1 VGGHEFLMR
10 AACSALMIVGFV
22 ISPVISSAQ
31 EPATIDKQLNTEDRL
46 RKPGWWPTKGAPP
59 RNEYVGPATCAQCHS
74 ALAVTQK
81 RSAMANAGT
90 HPASSSVLLN
100 HQLSLHLSPYSYTI
114 RQSGGESLYSVGDPK
129 RTSSVP
135 LALAVGG
142 GSRVGQ
148 TYLFE
153 KNGTYFESRL
163 SYFSAI
169 QGLDL
174 TPGHTNAT
182 PQSLESAAGR
192 PLSGAEAHRCF
203 ACHTTASTA
212 NYTFDPQHLIPG
224 VTCESCHGPGAKHVA
239 AMRAGAEGGEELIF
253 NPGRL
258 TPSDS
263 VDFCGACHRTWWDV
277 SSNKEIGILNL
288 RFAPYRLEKSRC
300 WGKGDPRI
308 TCVACHDPHK
318 PLVEDPAFYD
328 QRCLGCHATA
338 TSNAVADHMGA
349 ACPVSG
355 KGCVIC
361 HMPKYDVPGMHYK
374 FTDHWIRVA
383 QAGAPYPD

>member
-1 VGGHEFLMR
+1 MR
-10 AACSALMIVGFV
+10 TACSALMIVGFV
-22 ISPVISSAQ
+22 ISSVIFWAQ
-31 EPATIDKQLNTEDRL
+31 EPATIDKQMTTEDRL
-46 RKPGWWPTKGAPP
+46 RKPGWWPTKGAPL
-59 RNEYVGPATCAQCHS
+59 RSDYVGPATCAQCHS
-74 ALAVTQK
+74 AIAATQK
-81 RSAMANAGT
+81 RSAMAGAGT
-90 HPASSSVLLN
+90 YPANSSVLLS
-100 HQLSLHLSPYSYTI
+100 HQQLSLRLSPYSYTI
-114 RQSGGESLYSVGDPK
+114 KQSGGERLYSVSD
-129 RTSSVP
+129 RTKILSAP

-182 PQSLESAAGR
+182 PQSLEAAAGR

-203 ACHTTASTA
+203 ACHTTASTT

-239 AMRAGAEGGEELIF
+239 AMRAGSEGGEELIF
-253 NPGRL
+253 NPRRL

-277 SSNKEIGILNL
+277 SSNKDIGILNL

-300 WGKGDPRI
+300 WERGIR
-308 TCVACHDPHK
+308 
-318 PLVEDPAFYD
+318 ES
-328 QRCLGCHATA
+328 HASLA
-338 TSNAVADHMGA
+338 TIPTNR
-349 ACPVSG
+349 
-355 KGCVIC
+355 
-361 HMPKYDVPGMHYK
+361 
-374 FTDHWIRVA
+374 W
-383 QAGAPYPD
+383 

>member
-1 VGGHEFLMR
+1 MR
-10 AACSALMIVGFV
+10 VTCSALMIAVFV
-22 ISPVISSAQ
+22 IAPATFRAQ
-31 EPATIDKQLNTEDRL
+31 EPATIDKQMTTEDRL
-46 RKPGWWPTKGAPP
+46 RRPGWWPTKGASL

-74 ALAVTQK
+74 AIAVTQK
-81 RSAMANAGT
+81 RNAMASAGT
-90 HPASSSVLLN
+90 HPANSSILVN
-100 HQLSLHLSPYSYTI
+100 HQLNLHLGPYSYTI
-114 RQSGGESLYSVGDPK
+114 RQSGGESLYSVSDQK
-129 RTSSVP
+129 KTSSVP

-153 KNGTYFESRL
+153 KNGTYFESRV
-163 SYFSAI
+163 SYFGAI

-174 TPGHTNAT
+174 TPGHTKAT
-182 PQSLESAAGR
+182 PQSLESATGR

-203 ACHTTASTA
+203 ACHTTASTT
-212 NYTFDPQHLIPG
+212 NYKFDSQNLIPG
-224 VTCESCHGPGAKHVA
+224 VTCESCHGPGAKHVT
-239 AMRAGAEGGEELIF
+239 AMRAGDERGEELTF
-253 NPGRL
+253 NPRRL

-277 SSNKEIGILNL
+277 SSNKDIGILNL

-300 WGKGDPRI
+300 WGKGDARL

-318 PLVEDPAFYD
+318 PLVEDVAFYD
-328 QRCLGCHATA
+328 QRCLNCHATKSSGSTAEHVA
-338 TSNAVADHMGA
+338 T

-355 KGCVIC
+355 KDCVTC
-361 HMPKYDVPGMHYK
+361 HMPKYDIPGMHYK

-383 QAGAPYPD
+383 KSGAPYPE

>member
-1 VGGHEFLMR
+1 
-10 AACSALMIVGFV
+10 MIVVFV
-22 ISPVISSAQ
+22 ISPVILWTQ
-31 EPATIDKQLNTEDRL
+31 EPATIDKQLSTEDRL
-46 RKPGWWPTKGAPP
+46 RKPGWWPTKGAPA
-59 RNEYVGPATCAQCHS
+59 RNEYVGPSTCAQCHS
-74 ALAVTQK
+74 AIAVTQK
-81 RSAMANAGT
+81 RSAMASAGT
-90 HPASSSVLLN
+90 HPANSSILQS
-100 HQLSLHLSPYSYTI
+100 HQLSTHLGPYSYKI
-114 RQSGGESLYSVGDPK
+114 RQSGNESLFSVGDHGK
-129 RTSSVP
+129 TSSAP

-153 KNGTYFESRL
+153 KSGTYFESRV

-182 PQSLESAAGR
+182 PQSLELATGR

-203 ACHTTASTA
+203 ACHTTASTT
-212 NYTFDPQHLIPG
+212 NYTFDPQNLIPG

-239 AMRAGAEGGEELIF
+239 AMRAGAEGGEALIF
-253 NPGRL
+253 NPRPL

-277 SSNKEIGILNL
+277 SSNKDIGILNL

-300 WGKGDPRI
+300 WGKGDARI

-318 PLVEDPAFYD
+318 PLVEDLAFYD
-328 QRCLGCHATA
+328 QRCLNCHAKT
-338 TSNAVADHMGA
+338 TSTSTADHVA
-349 ACPVSG
+349 TVCPVSG
-355 KGCVIC
+355 KDCVSC
-361 HMPKYDVPGMHYK
+361 HMPKYAIPGMHFK

-383 QAGAPYPD
+383 KAGEAYPD

>member
-1 VGGHEFLMR
+1 MR
-10 AACSALMIVGFV
+10 TARSALMIVGFL
-22 ISPVISSAQ
+22 ISSAAFWAQ
-31 EPATIDKQLNTEDRL
+31 EPATIDKQMSTEDRL
-46 RKPGWWPTKGAPP
+46 RKPGWWPTKGAPL

-74 ALAVTQK
+74 AIAATQK
-81 RSAMANAGT
+81 RSAMASAGT
-90 HPASSSVLLN
+90 NPANSSVLLD
-100 HQLSLHLSPYSYTI
+100 HQLSLHLRPYTYAI
-114 RQSGGESLYSVGDPK
+114 KQSGGKSQYSVSDPTK
-129 RTSSVP
+129 TSSVP

-153 KNGTYFESRL
+153 KNGTYFESRV
-163 SYFSAI
+163 SYFGAI

-182 PQSLESAAGR
+182 PQSLEAACGR
-192 PLSGAEAHRCF
+192 PLSGAEVHRCF
-203 ACHTTASTA
+203 ACHTTASTT
-212 NYTFDPQHLIPG
+212 NYTFDPQNLVPG
-224 VTCESCHGPGAKHVA
+224 VTCESCHGPGAKHVT
-239 AMRAGAEGGEELIF
+239 AMRARAGAEGEGGETLIF
-253 NPGRL
+253 NPRRL

-277 SSNKEIGILNL
+277 SSNKDIGILNL

-300 WGKGDPRI
+300 WAKGDARI

-328 QRCLGCHATA
+328 QRCLACHAKTNSSSTA
-338 TSNAVADHMGA
+338 EHMAAV
-349 ACPVSG
+349 CPISEKDCVS
-355 KGCVIC
+355 C
-361 HMPKYDVPGMHYK
+361 HMPKYDIPGMHYK

-383 QAGAPYPD
+383 KAGAPYPD

>member
-1 VGGHEFLMR
+1 MKV
-10 AACSALMIVGFV
+10 ACSALLMVALVVASI
-22 ISPVISSAQ
+22 ILCAQ
-31 EPATIDKQLNTEDRL
+31 EPATIDRQLSTEDRL
-46 RKPGWWPTKGAPP
+46 RKPGWWPTKGAPS
-59 RNEYVGPATCAQCHS
+59 RDDYAGPATCAQCHS
-74 ALAVTQK
+74 AIALTQK
-81 RSAMANAGT
+81 HSAMASAGT
-90 HPASSSVLLN
+90 HPANSSILLN
-100 HQLSLHLSPYSYTI
+100 HQLILHLNPYRYKIT
-114 RQSGGESLYSVGDPK
+114 QSGGEILYSVGDRTK
-129 RTSSVP
+129 TSSVP
-135 LALAVGG
+135 LALAVGA

-192 PLSGAEAHRCF
+192 PLSGTEAHRCF

-212 NYTFDPQHLIPG
+212 NYTFAPQHLIPG
-224 VTCESCHGPGAKHVA
+224 VTCESCHGPGATHVA
-239 AMRAGAEGGEELIF
+239 AMRAGIEGGEQLIF
-253 NPGRL
+253 NPRRL

-277 SSNKEIGILNL
+277 SSNKDIGILNL

-318 PLVEDPAFYD
+318 PLAEDPAFYD
-328 QRCLGCHATA
+328 QRCLACHAAA
-338 TSNAVADHMGA
+338 TSSSNADHMA
-349 ACPVSG
+349 AVCPVS
-355 KGCVIC
+355 KKDCVTC
-361 HMPKYDVPGMHYK
+361 HMSKYDIPGMHYK
-374 FTDHWIRVA
+374 FTDHWIRITK
-383 QAGAPYPD
+383 AGEPYPD

>member
-1 VGGHEFLMR
+1 MR
-10 AACSALMIVGFV
+10 TACLALTIVGFV
-22 ISPVISSAQ
+22 ISPFIFRAQ
-31 EPATIDKQLNTEDRL
+31 EPATIDKQMTTEDRL
-46 RKPGWWPTKGAPP
+46 RKPGWWPTKGAPS

-74 ALAVTQK
+74 AIAVTQK
-81 RSAMANAGT
+81 RSAMAGAGT
-90 HPASSSVLLN
+90 YPVNSSVLVN
-100 HQLSLHLSPYSYTI
+100 HQQLNLRLRPYSYTI
-114 RQSGGESLYSVGDPK
+114 KQSGDESLYSVSDQTK
-129 RTSSVP
+129 TSSVP

-163 SYFSAI
+163 SYFSAT

-182 PQSLESAAGR
+182 PQSLELAAGR

-203 ACHTTASTA
+203 ACHTTASTT
-212 NYTFDPQHLIPG
+212 NYTFDPQHLMPG

-239 AMRAGAEGGEELIF
+239 AIRAGAEAGEELIF
-253 NPGRL
+253 NPRRL

-277 SSNKEIGILNL
+277 SSNKDIGILNL

-318 PLVEDPAFYD
+318 PLAEDPGFYD
-328 QRCLGCHATA
+328 QRCLACHATA
-338 TSNAVADHMGA
+338 NSSSTADHMAA

-355 KGCVIC
+355 KDCVTC
-361 HMPKYDVPGMHYK
+361 HMPKYDIPGMHYK

-383 QAGAPYPD
+383 QAGAAYPD

>member
-1 VGGHEFLMR
+1 MR
-10 AACSALMIVGFV
+10 ATCSVLIIVGFM
-22 ISPVISSAQ
+22 ILPVVFWAQ
-31 EPATIDKQLNTEDRL
+31 EPATMDKQMSTEDRL
-46 RKPGWWPTKGAPP
+46 RKPAWWPTKGVPA
-59 RNEYVGPATCAQCHS
+59 RNEYVGPVTCAQCHS
-74 ALAVTQK
+74 TIAGTQK
-81 RSAMANAGT
+81 RNAMAKAST
-90 HPASSSVLLN
+90 HPANSSVLLN
-100 HQLSLHLSPYSYTI
+100 HKLSLHLSPYSYTI
-114 RQSGGESLYSVGDPK
+114 TQSGGETLYSVADGGRK
-129 RTSSVP
+129 FSVP

-174 TPGHTNAT
+174 TPGHTNT
-182 PQSLESAAGR
+182 VPQSLESAAGR
-192 PLSGAEAHRCF
+192 PLSGAEVHRCF
-203 ACHTTASTA
+203 ACHSTASTTSS
-212 NYTFDPQHLIPG
+212 TFDPQHLIPG
-224 VTCESCHGPGAKHVA
+224 VTCESCHGPGANHVA
-239 AMRAGAEGGEELIF
+239 AMRAGTEGGEELIF
-253 NPGRL
+253 NPRRL

-277 SSNKEIGILNL
+277 SLNKDIGILNL

-300 WGKGDPRI
+300 WGKGDPRL

-318 PLVEDPAFYD
+318 PMVEDLAFYD
-328 QRCLGCHATA
+328 QRCLACHATA
-338 TSNAVADHMGA
+338 NSSSNADHMGA

-355 KGCVIC
+355 KDCVSC
-361 HMPKYDVPGMHYK
+361 HMSKYEIPGMHFK

-383 QAGAPYPD
+383 KAGEPYPD

>member
-1 VGGHEFLMR
+1 MR
-10 AACSALMIVGFV
+10 AAWPALMIVGIV
-22 ISPVISSAQ
+22 ISPVIFRAQ
-31 EPATIDKQLNTEDRL
+31 EPATIDKQMTTEDRL
-46 RKPGWWPTKGAPP
+46 RKPGWWPTKGAPL

-74 ALAVTQK
+74 AISVTQK
-81 RSAMANAGT
+81 RSAMASAGT
-90 HPASSSVLLN
+90 YPANSSILLN
-100 HQLSLHLSPYSYTI
+100 NQQLSLRLSPYSYTI
-114 RQSGGESLYSVGDPK
+114 KLSGGENLYSVRDQTK
-129 RTSSVP
+129 TLSAP

-148 TYLFE
+148 TYLFR

-163 SYFSAI
+163 SYFRAI

-174 TPGHTNAT
+174 TPGHANTT

-192 PLSGAEAHRCF
+192 PLSGAEAHRCY
-203 ACHTTASTA
+203 ACHTTASTT

-239 AMRAGAEGGEELIF
+239 AMRAGTEGGKELIF
-253 NPGRL
+253 NPRRL

-277 SSNKEIGILNL
+277 SSNKDIGILNL

-328 QRCLGCHATA
+328 QRCLACHAT
-338 TSNAVADHMGA
+338 TNSNSTADHVGA
-349 ACPVSG
+349 VCPVSG
-355 KGCVIC
+355 KGCVTC
-361 HMPKYDVPGMHYK
+361 HMPKYDIPGMHYK

-383 QAGAPYPD
+383 KAGVPYPD

>member
-1 VGGHEFLMR
+1 MEVGGSARGSFSRPNTLPPPAVGPNEFLMR
-10 AACSALMIVGFV
+10 TACSALMIVGFV
-22 ISPVISSAQ
+22 ISPFIFWAQ
-31 EPATIDKQLNTEDRL
+31 EPATIDKQMTTEDRL
-46 RKPGWWPTKGAPP
+46 RKPGWWPTKGAPS

-74 ALAVTQK
+74 AIAATQK
-81 RSAMANAGT
+81 RSAMASAGT
-90 HPASSSVLLN
+90 YPANSSVLLN
-100 HQLSLHLSPYSYTI
+100 HQLSSSSQSVQLHNQTI
-114 RQSGGESLYSVGDPK
+114 GWREPVFGRVIRTK
-129 RTSSVP
+129 TSSVP

-153 KNGTYFESRL
+153 KNGTYFESRV

-174 TPGHTNAT
+174 TPGHTNST

-203 ACHTTASTA
+203 ACHTTASTT

-253 NPGRL
+253 NPRRL

-277 SSNKEIGILNL
+277 SSNKDIGILNL
-288 RFAPYRLEKSRC
+288 RFAPLPSGKKPLL
-300 WGKGDPRI
+300 GKGRSAHH
-308 TCVACHDPHK
+308 V
-318 PLVEDPAFYD
+318 
-328 QRCLGCHATA
+328 RCL
-338 TSNAVADHMGA
+338 
-349 ACPVSG
+349 P
-355 KGCVIC
+355 
-361 HMPKYDVPGMHYK
+361 
-374 FTDHWIRVA
+374 
-383 QAGAPYPD
+383 

>member
-1 VGGHEFLMR
+1 
-10 AACSALMIVGFV
+10 MIVVFV
-22 ISPVISSAQ
+22 ISPVVLWAQ
-31 EPATIDKQLNTEDRL
+31 EPATIDKQSSTEDRL
-46 RKPGWWPTKGAPP
+46 RKPGWWPTKGAAA
-59 RNEYVGPATCAQCHS
+59 RDEYVGPATCAQCHS

-90 HPASSSVLLN
+90 HPASSSILLN
-100 HQLSLHLSPYSYTI
+100 HKLSLHSGPYSYAIT
-114 RQSGGESLYSVGDPK
+114 QSGGESLYSVADK
-129 RTSSVP
+129 TKTSSVP

-174 TPGHTNAT
+174 TPGHANAT

-192 PLSGAEAHRCF
+192 PLSGAETHRCF
-203 ACHTTASTA
+203 ACHTTASTT
-212 NYTFDPQHLIPG
+212 NYTFDPQHLMPG

-253 NPGRL
+253 NPRRL

-263 VDFCGACHRTWWDV
+263 LDFCGACHRTWWDV
-277 SSNKEIGILNL
+277 SSNKDIGILNL

-328 QRCLGCHATA
+328 QRCLACHATKNPNS
-338 TSNAVADHMGA
+338 TADHMAA

-355 KGCVIC
+355 KGCVTC
-361 HMPKYDVPGMHYK
+361 HMPKYDIPGMHYK

>member
-1 VGGHEFLMR
+1 
-10 AACSALMIVGFV
+10 
-22 ISPVISSAQ
+22 
-31 EPATIDKQLNTEDRL
+31 
-46 RKPGWWPTKGAPP
+46 
-59 RNEYVGPATCAQCHS
+59 
-74 ALAVTQK
+74 
-81 RSAMANAGT
+81 
-90 HPASSSVLLN
+90 
-100 HQLSLHLSPYSYTI
+100 
-114 RQSGGESLYSVGDPK
+114 
-129 RTSSVP
+129 VP

-182 PQSLESAAGR
+182 PQSLEQASGR
-192 PLSGAEAHRCF
+192 PLSGAETHRCF
-203 ACHTTASTA
+203 GCHTTASTT

-253 NPGRL
+253 NPRRL

-277 SSNKEIGILNL
+277 TSNKDIGIFNL

-318 PLVEDPAFYD
+318 PLVEDSAYYD
-328 QRCLGCHATA
+328 QRCLACHSTA
-338 TSNAVADHMGA
+338 TSTSTAEHPGKV
-349 ACPVSG
+349 CPVSG
-355 KGCVIC
+355 KDCVIC
-361 HMPKYDVPGMHYK
+361 HMPKYDIPGMHYK

-383 QAGAPYPD
+383 QSGAPYPE